1 MAIFEERL
9 AAHNQHATK
18 IPSDDDWSCWLTR
31 YVYLDFALSLSTP
44 DFLYCF
50 RRFVGEHA
58 KPSEIFSD
66 NGKNFVAVREL
77 QMDGKFQEFVQAK
90 SIVWKFQPPSAPH
103 FGGSHDSSVISVKRA
118 LYRVLDT
125 EKVGLTYPT
134 DEMFRTLLKEVSV
147 QLNSRPL
154 TLASND
160 PEDFGSS
167 PQEIS

>member
-1 MAIFEERL
+1 MERTSSAQKKMVAI
-9 AAHNQHATK
+9 
-18 IPSDDDWSCWLTR
+18 
-31 YVYLDFALSLSTP
+31 
-44 DFLYCF
+44 
-50 RRFVGEHA
+50 
-58 KPSEIFSD
+58 
-66 NGKNFVAVREL
+66 REL

-103 FGGSHDSSVISVKRA
+103 VGGSHDSSVISVKRA